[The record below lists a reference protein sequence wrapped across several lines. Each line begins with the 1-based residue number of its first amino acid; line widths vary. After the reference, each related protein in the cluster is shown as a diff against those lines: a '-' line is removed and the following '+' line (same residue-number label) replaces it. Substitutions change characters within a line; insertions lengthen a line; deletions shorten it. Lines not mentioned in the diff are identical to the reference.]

1 MCSSDLTSQDGKIY
15 CARIKHQAVIWNYDS
30 KAQIETSPLVED
42 GRVVFGNIRGW
53 VTSLDALTGSP
64 VWKYKANESVYSSP
78 AAFSGKIFF
87 GTNSNVLVC
96 LDGKTGS
103 VVWRAPFNADVLTS
117 PAIAG
122 DRIVVAGADG
132 KVCTLQ

>member
-1 MCSSDLTSQDGKIY
+1 MELRLKGADRDLPPCRGRKGSIRQ
-15 CARIKHQAVIWNYDS
+15 HQGV
-30 KAQIETSPLVED
+30 
-42 GRVVFGNIRGW
+42 

-87 GTNSNVLVC
+87 GTNSDVLVC